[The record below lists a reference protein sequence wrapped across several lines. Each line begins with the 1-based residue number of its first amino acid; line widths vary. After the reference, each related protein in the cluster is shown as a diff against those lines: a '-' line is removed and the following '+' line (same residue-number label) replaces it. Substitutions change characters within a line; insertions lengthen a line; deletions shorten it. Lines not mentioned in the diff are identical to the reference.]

1 MAIYKLFP
9 SKDASIYSRYPNKN
23 TGLDEILDVSIEDA
37 QDSGNTQTS
46 RFLIQFSTS
55 EINDVLTN
63 KVGNSLWS
71 ASLMAYL
78 AYGDGLNIDT
88 TLEFYPIS
96 QSWEMGTG
104 TYSYSPE
111 YTNGVSWTYRGAS
124 NTTAWAT
131 SSFTPFVTASYSS
144 SKGGGTW
151 HYKSPNTPVIY
162 VVDGVWDPTY
172 YSSSIYFNPI
182 PNIPII
188 TSSQTFTYFDNFD
201 INVDVTNIVKAWTS
215 SLIEN
220 NGIIVKQ
227 KDEFIDSSEYN
238 NTLRYFS
245 RDTHT
250 IYPPSLDIKWRDYT
264 WNTGSSTFTILN
276 TLPAFIDVAENLG
289 IFYPGS
295 VNKFR
300 VNARPEYPD
309 RIYQT
314 ASYYTT
320 NYYLPTSSYYAIK
333 DLDTN
338 EFVINF
344 DEQFTQLSADNQ
356 SSYFTLYMNGLQP
369 ERYYTILIKTV
380 INGSTLIFN
389 NNYSFK
395 VING

>member
-9 SKDASIYSRYPNKN
+9 TKDATIYSRYPNKN

-37 QDSGNTQTS
+37 QDSGNTQS
-46 RFLIQFSTS
+46 NRFLVQFSQT
-55 EINDVLTN
+55 EITDILTN
-63 KVGNSLWS
+63 KVSSSLWS
-71 ASLMAYL
+71 ASFNAYL

-104 TYSYSPE
+104 KYSYSPE
-111 YTNGVSWTYRGAS
+111 YTNGVSWVYRGAA

-131 SSFTPFVTASYSS
+131 SSFSSLVTASYSS

-151 HYKSPNTPVIY
+151 YTGSSNTGIVPNVTA
-162 VVDGVWDPTY
+162 
-172 YSSSIYFNPI
+172 
-182 PNIPII
+182 
-188 TSSQTFTYFDNFD
+188 SQTFTYFDDFD

-215 SLIEN
+215 SLIAN

-227 KDEFIDSSEYN
+227 ATEFIDSLEYN

-276 TLPAFIDVAENLG
+276 TLPAFIDIAENLG
-289 IFYPGS
+289 IFYPDS

-338 EFVINF
+338 EFIINF

>member
-9 SKDASIYSRYPNKN
+9 TKDSTIYSRYPNRN

-37 QDSGNTQTS
+37 TNSGNTQAS
-46 RFLIQFSTS
+46 RFLIQFSQT
-55 EINDVLTN
+55 EILDVLTN
-63 KVGNSLWS
+63 KVGGSSWS
-71 ASLMAYL
+71 ASFNAYL

-104 TYSYSPE
+104 KFSYSPE
-111 YTNGVSWTYRGAS
+111 YTNGVSWIYRGAA

-131 SSFTPFVTASYSS
+131 SSFNPRVTASYGSEE
-144 SKGGGTW
+144 GGGTW
-151 HYKSPNTPVIY
+151 FTGSSNISIV
-162 VVDGVWDPTY
+162 PTV
-172 YSSSIYFNPI
+172 
-182 PNIPII
+182 
-188 TSSQTFTYFDNFD
+188 TASQTFSYFDDFD
-201 INVDVTNIVKAWTS
+201 INVNITNIVKAWTS

-227 KDEFIDSSEYN
+227 KDEFIDSLEYN

-250 IYPPSLDIKWRDYT
+250 IYPPSLDIKWRDYV
-264 WNTGSSTFTILN
+264 WNTGSSTQTILN
-276 TLPAFIDVAENLG
+276 SLPVFVDINENPG
-289 IFYPGS
+289 VFYPES
-295 VNKFR
+295 VNRFR

-314 ASYYTT
+314 ASLYTI
-320 NYYLPTSSYYAIK
+320 NYYLPLSSYYAIK
-333 DLDTN
+333 DLDIN

-344 DEQFTQLSADNQ
+344 DEQFTQLSADDN
-356 SSYFTLYMNGLQP
+356 SSYFDLYMNGLQP
-369 ERYYTILIKTV
+369 ERYYTILIKTT
-380 INGSTLIFN
+380 IDGSTLIFD

-395 VING
+395 IING

>member
-9 SKDASIYSRYPNKN
+9 TKDATIYSKYPNKN
-23 TGLDEILDVSIEDA
+23 TGLDEILDISIEDA
-37 QDSGNTQTS
+37 QNNGYTQAN
-46 RFLIQFSTS
+46 RFLIQFSQT
-55 EINDVLTN
+55 EITDVLTN
-63 KVGNSLWS
+63 KVSSSLWS

-104 TYSYSPE
+104 KYDYAPE

-124 NTTAWAT
+124 DTTAWAT
-131 SSFTPFVTASYSS
+131 SSFSPFVTASYSS
-144 SKGGGTW
+144 SNGGGTW
-151 HYKSPNTPVIY
+151 YTGSSNTNIV
-162 VVDGVWDPTY
+162 PTV
-172 YSSSIYFNPI
+172 
-182 PNIPII
+182 
-188 TSSQTFTYFDNFD
+188 TASQTFSYFDDFD

-220 NGIIVKQ
+220 NGIIAKQ
-227 KDEFIDSSEYN
+227 AIEFIDSREYN

-264 WNTGSSTFTILN
+264 WNTGSSTNTILN
-276 TLPAFIDVAENLG
+276 ILPATIALNENPG
-289 IFYPGS
+289 VFYPES
-295 VNKFR
+295 INRFR
-300 VNARPEYPD
+300 VNARPEYPA
-309 RIYQT
+309 RTFQT
-314 ASYYTT
+314 SSYYTI

-338 EFVINF
+338 EYVINF
-344 DEQFTQLSADNQ
+344 DNQFTQLSADNQ
-356 SSYFTLYMNGLQP
+356 SSYFDLYMNGLQP
-369 ERYYTILIKTV
+369 ERYYTILIKTT
-380 INGSTLIFN
+380 INGNTLIFD

-395 VING
+395 IVNG

>member
-9 SKDASIYSRYPNKN
+9 TKDATIYSRYPNKN

-37 QDSGNTQTS
+37 QNSGNTQAN
-46 RFLIQFSTS
+46 RFLIQFSQT
-55 EINDVLTN
+55 EISDILTN
-63 KVGNSLWS
+63 KVGDSTWS

-104 TYSYSPE
+104 KYAYDPE

-131 SSFTPFVTASYSS
+131 ASFEPYVTASYSS
-144 SKGGGTW
+144 SAGGGTW
-151 HYKSPNTPVIY
+151 YTGSSDVGI
-162 VVDGVWDPTY
+162 VPTVNA
-172 YSSSIYFNPI
+172 SK
-182 PNIPII
+182 
-188 TSSQTFTYFDNFD
+188 TFSYFDDFD
-201 INVDVTNIVKAWTS
+201 INVDITNIIKAWTS

-227 KDEFIDSSEYN
+227 QTEFVDSRDYN

-245 RDTHT
+245 RDTNT
-250 IYPPSLDIKWRDYT
+250 IYPPSLDIKWRDYI
-264 WNTGSSTFTILN
+264 WDTGSSSQTILN
-276 TLPAFIDVAENLG
+276 ILPAFVDINENPG
-289 IFYPGS
+289 VFYPES
-295 VNKFR
+295 INKFR
-300 VNARPEYPD
+300 VNARPEYPA
-309 RIYQT
+309 RTWQT
-314 ASYYTT
+314 SSYYTV
-320 NYYLPTSSYYAIK
+320 NYYLPTSSFYAIK

-369 ERYYTILIKTV
+369 ERYYTILIKT
-380 INGSTLIFN
+380 IIDGNTLIFD

-395 VING
+395 IVNG